1 MILKSMCGWMKGERN
16 EDLFR
21 WGVGMSGWALEAEVL
36 DCHPDV
42 TTDQLYDLGPV
53 TLSSSF
59 LIKTQE

>member
-1 MILKSMCGWMKGERN
+1 MKIC
-16 EDLFR
+16 FVV
-21 WGVGMSGWALEAEVL
+21 GVGMSVGSEAEVL

-53 TLSSSF
+53 TLSPSF